1 MQRRNFLQN
10 LGAGGLAVSFSS
22 FIAPYQFMGNS
33 QDELLPKKL
42 EKGDTIGIVSPSSAI
57 FETEAYEIA
66 VENFEAMGL
75 KVKLGEFVKNRYGH
89 LAGTDD
95 ERANELNTMFRDP
108 DVDAV
113 IALRG
118 GSGAARIL
126 DKIDYQ
132 AIKENPKIFVGYSD
146 ITAIHLAIYS
156 KTGLV
161 TFHAPLAVSTWNSF
175 SYSSFRKILFDA
187 EAAIFENPKE
197 KGDNL
202 TITKNRI
209 RTITPGVARGKL
221 LGGNLSVLT
230 GIMGSPYFPSNWENK
245 ILYLEDVG
253 EQIYAVDRMMS
264 QLQLGGVFV
273 KISGFVFGK
282 CSDCKPGSGYGSL
295 TLEEVIDHYIKPL
308 NIPAY
313 TGAMIG
319 HIDDNSTI
327 PNGIE
332 AEINSTKGTI
342 QLLQLSGEIT
352 WANLLRAENGRKR
365 KVYPAY
371 SGRL

>member
-1 MQRRNFLQN
+1 MQRRNFLLN
-10 LGAGGLAVSFSS
+10 IGSGSLALSLTSILPATTLF
-22 FIAPYQFMGNS
+22 
-33 QDELLPKKL
+33 QDKINTLKL
-42 EKGDTIGIVSPSSAI
+42 IPARLKKGDTIGIVSPSSAI
-57 FETEAYEIA
+57 FETEPYEIA
-66 VENFEAMGL
+66 VETFEAMGL
-75 KVKLGEFVKNRYGH
+75 KVKLGQFVHNRYGH

-95 ERANELNTMFRDP
+95 ERAGELNAMFQDKNIQ
-108 DVDAV
+108 AI

-126 DKIDYQ
+126 DKLDYKVI
-132 AIKENPKIFVGYSD
+132 AANPKIFIGYSD
-146 ITAIHLAIYS
+146 ITALHMAMYT

-175 SYSSFRKILFDA
+175 NYPIFRKILFDA
-187 EAAIFENPKE
+187 EAVKFENPVE
-197 KGDNL
+197 KGSAL
-202 TITKNRI
+202 TITRNRI
-209 RTITPGVARGKL
+209 RTINPGIAKGEL

-230 GIMGSPYFPSNWENK
+230 GIMGSPYFPVQWENK

-253 EQIYAVDRMMS
+253 EPIYAVDRMMS
-264 QLQLGGVFV
+264 QLQLGGVLN

-282 CSDCKPGSGYGSL
+282 CTDCKPGSGYGSL

-313 TGAMIG
+313 SGAMIG

-332 AEINSTKGTI
+332 AQIDATKGTI
-342 QLLQLSGEIT
+342 QMLS
-352 WANLLRAENGRKR
+352 
-365 KVYPAY
+365 PAVK
-371 SGRL
+371 

>member
-1 MQRRNFLQN
+1 MERRKFLRN
-10 LGAGGLAVSFSS
+10 IGKGSLAISLSS
-22 FIAPYQFMGNS
+22 FAPGIPFSMGS
-33 QDELLPKKL
+33 LSKTLLPPRLK
-42 EKGDTIGIVSPSSAI
+42 EGDTIGIISPSSAI
-57 FETEAYEIA
+57 FETEPYEIA
-66 VENFEAMGL
+66 VETFEAMGL
-75 KVKLGEFVKNRYGH
+75 KVKLGEFVNNRHGH
-89 LAGTDD
+89 LAGTDE
-95 ERANELNTMFRDP
+95 ERAGELNAMFKDP
-108 DVDAV
+108 GIQAI

-126 DKIDYQ
+126 DKLDYKVI
-132 AIKENPKIFVGYSD
+132 AANPKIFIGYSD
-146 ITAIHLAIYS
+146 ITALHMAMYA

-175 SYSSFRKILFDA
+175 NYPIFRRILFDA
-187 EAAIFENPKE
+187 EAIKFENPVE
-197 KGDNL
+197 KGSAL
-202 TITKNRI
+202 TVTRNRT
-209 RTITPGVARGKL
+209 RTINAGIATGEL

-230 GIMGSPYFPSNWENK
+230 GIMGSPYFPPQWENK

-264 QLQLGGVFV
+264 QLQLGGVLN

-282 CSDCKPGSGYGSL
+282 CTDCKPGSGYGSL

-313 TGAMIG
+313 SGAMIG

-332 AEINSTKGTI
+332 ARIDATKGTI
-342 QLLQLSGEIT
+342 QMLS
-352 WANLLRAENGRKR
+352 
-365 KVYPAY
+365 PAVK
-371 SGRL
+371 